1 MTRSL
6 PELSRDVALLIARV
20 VLGVVLIAHGWQ
32 KFALNGISETA
43 VVFHN
48 FGIPLAIVATSF
60 TVVVELV
67 GGAMLI
73 FGALVP
79 VAGAFIMVV
88 MVGAI
93 GFVHAPHGIFASN
106 GGWELVAVIAAGVMA
121 LSATGPGRYSVE
133 HLLRSRKPE
142 VPAPVVVPE
151 QTDTSPFL
159 VQGR

>member
-6 PELSRDVALLIARV
+6 PGPSRDAALLVARL

-32 KFALNGISETA
+32 KLVINGISGTA
-43 VVFHN
+43 EVFHN
-48 FGIPLAIVATSF
+48 FGIPLAILATSF

-73 FGALVP
+73 FGVLVP
-79 VAGAFIMVV
+79 VASSFIMVV

-93 GFVHAPHGIFASN
+93 GFVHAPHGIFASK
-106 GGWELVAVIAAGVMA
+106 GGWELVAVIAAGILA
-121 LSATGPGRYSVE
+121 LSATGPGRYSIE

-151 QTDTSPFL
+151 QITTSPFL